1 MGLTV
6 LDEPVVTEQGGEE
19 TVHASPWNVI
29 LYNDDHHTIN
39 EVILQIQKAT
49 GASPQTAFEITMEA
63 HTKGKA
69 VCFSGVLDECERVAT
84 ILREIKLTVAITQ
97 GG

>member
-1 MGLTV
+1 MGPTV
-6 LDEPVVTEQGGEE
+6 VADPAVTKRVEE
-19 TVHASPWNVI
+19 EHASPWNVI

-39 EVILQIQKAT
+39 EVVLQVQKAT
-49 GASPQTAFEITMEA
+49 GASLQTAFEITMEA

-69 VCFSGVLDECERVAT
+69 ICFSGTPDECQQVAAV
-84 ILREIKLTVAITQ
+84 LREIKLTVEIVL